1 MATAVLPKTKLA
13 GGSFLIQDHNLEDVF
28 TPEDLSDEHQQIAQ
42 TTQEFAK
49 NEILPN
55 VEKIEHKEF
64 AVTREL
70 IRKACEIGIA
80 NVDIPEQYGGSDM
93 DKISSAIIAEHMSV
107 SGSFS
112 VSFGGHVGIGTLPIV
127 YFGTPEQKA
136 KYLPKLATGEWIA
149 AYALSESTSASDAMN
164 ARTKAV
170 LSPDGK
176 EWILNGEKMW
186 ITNGGFADVYIIFA
200 KVDGSE
206 EEPRGFSAFIV
217 ERNFPGLQAGAEEKK
232 MGIRGSSTTP
242 IILNDCRVPKEN
254 LLGEIGRGHVI
265 AFNTL
270 NIGRYKLGAGVI
282 GGARNSLNQAVAYA
296 KQRKA
301 FGKTLSDFGII
312 KEKLANMAV
321 GIYTGECMSYRTVG
335 MIDAALS
342 EIDRNAADVYKQ
354 IAKGIEEYA
363 VECSILKVYGSEILD
378 YVVDETVQ
386 IFGGYGF
393 VEEYPAERAYR
404 DSRVNRI
411 FEGTNEINRMIIT
424 GWLLK
429 RAMSGQL
436 PLLQA
441 IKKLTDEITSGS
453 SSEPLEGTLA
463 AERTL
468 VKNAKKAG
476 LMLAGGASQKYMTA
490 LADQQEILA
499 ALADMII
506 EIYAMDSVV
515 LRTMKL
521 IDRNGEARSQQ
532 AIAMTQVSLSLALNK
547 IEAAAKKVVAAVAEG
562 DMLRT
567 QLVILRRLFKYEPFN
582 SIALT
587 QQIAN
592 RIIDAGKYVIA

>member
-1 MATAVLPKTKLA
+1 MATVAVPNKTKLI
-13 GGSFLIQDHNLEDVF
+13 GGSFLIEEHSTDQVF
-28 TPEDLSDEHQQIAQ
+28 TPEDLTEEHQQIVQ

-80 NVDIPEQYGGSDM
+80 NVDIPEQYGGSEM
-93 DKISSAIIAEHMSV
+93 DKISSALINEHISV

-136 KYLPKLATGEWIA
+136 KYLPKLASGELIA
-149 AYALSESTSASDAMN
+149 AYALSEGTSASDAMN

-200 KVDGSE
+200 KVDGE
-206 EEPRGFSAFIV
+206 KFSAFIV
-217 ERNFPGLQAGAEEKK
+217 ERKFPGFQSGAEEKK

-254 LLGEIGRGHVI
+254 LLGEIGKGHVI

-270 NIGRYKLGAGVI
+270 NIGRFKLGAGVV
-282 GGARNSLNQAVAYA
+282 GGARNSLNHSIGYA

-301 FGKTLSDFGII
+301 FGKPLTDFGMI

-321 GIYTGECMSYRTVG
+321 GVYTGESMSYRTVG
-335 MIDAALS
+335 MIDAAMS
-342 EIDRNAADVYKQ
+342 EVDKNSPDVYKQ
-354 IAKGIEEYA
+354 TAKNIEEYA
-363 VECSILKVYGSEILD
+363 VECSILKVFGSEMLD

-386 IFGGYGF
+386 IYGGYGF

-424 GWLLK
+424 GWLLR
-429 RAMSGQL
+429 RAMKGQL
-436 PLLQA
+436 ALMPA
-441 IKKLTDEITSGS
+441 IKKLTDEIMSGTTAD
-453 SSEPLEGTLA
+453 PLEGPLA

-468 VKNAKKAG
+468 VANAKKAG
-476 LMLAGGASQKYMTA
+476 LMLAGAAAQKYMM
-490 LADQQEILA
+490 DIENQQEIMGA
-499 ALADMII
+499 IADMVI
-506 EIYAMDSVV
+506 ETFAMDSTV
-515 LRTMKL
+515 LRTQKL
-521 IDRNGEARSQQ
+521 IERNGEAASQL
-532 AIAMTQVSLSLALNK
+532 AIALTQVSLARSMDK
-547 IEAAAKKVVAAVAEG
+547 IESAARRVVAGVAEG

-567 QLVILRRLFKYEPFN
+567 QLVILRRLFKYEPYN
-582 SIALT
+582 VIALT

-592 RIIDAGKYVIA
+592 RIVEAGKYVTA

>member
-1 MATAVLPKTKLA
+1 MATVAVPNKTKLI
-13 GGSFLIQDHNLEDVF
+13 GGSFLIEEHATDQVF
-28 TPEDLSDEHQQIAQ
+28 TPEDLTEEHEQIVR

-64 AVTREL
+64 AVTRAL
-70 IRKACEIGIA
+70 IRKACEIGIG

-93 DKISSAIIAEHMSV
+93 DKISSALINEHISV

-127 YFGTPEQKA
+127 YFGTPEQKK
-136 KYLPKLATGEWIA
+136 KYLPRLATGELIA
-149 AYALSESTSASDAMN
+149 AYALSEGTSASDAMN

-200 KVDGSE
+200 KVDGE
-206 EEPRGFSAFIV
+206 KFSAFIV
-217 ERNFPGLQAGAEEKK
+217 ERTFPGFQSGAEEKK

-242 IILNDCRVPKEN
+242 IILNDCRVPKDN
-254 LLGEIGRGHVI
+254 LLGEIGKGHVI

-270 NIGRYKLGAGVI
+270 NIGRFKLGAGVV
-282 GGARNSLNQAVAYA
+282 GGARNSLNHSIGYA

-301 FGKTLSDFGII
+301 FGKPLTDFGMI

-321 GIYTGECMSYRTVG
+321 GVYTGESMSYRTVG
-335 MIDAALS
+335 QIDAAMS
-342 EIDRNAADVYKQ
+342 GIDKHASDVYKQ
-354 IAKGIEEYA
+354 IAKEIEEYA
-363 VECSILKVYGSEILD
+363 VECSILKVYGSEMLD

-386 IFGGYGF
+386 IYGGYGF

-404 DSRVNRI
+404 DARVNRI

-429 RAMSGQL
+429 RAMKGQL
-436 PLLQA
+436 ALMPA
-441 IKKLTDEITSGS
+441 IKKLTDEIMSGATA
-453 SSEPLEGTLA
+453 EPFEGPLA

-468 VKNAKKAG
+468 VGNAKKAG
-476 LMLAGGASQKYMTA
+476 LMLAGAAAQKYMMD
-490 LADQQEILA
+490 LENQQEILA
-499 ALADMII
+499 AVADMVI
-506 EIYAMDSVV
+506 EGFAMDSTL
-515 LRTMKL
+515 LRTRKL
-521 IDRNGEARSQQ
+521 VERQGEAKSQL
-532 AIAMTQVSLSLALNK
+532 AIAMCQVSLARSMDK
-547 IEAAAKKVVAAVAEG
+547 IEAAARKVVAAVAEG

-567 QLVILRRLFKYEPFN
+567 QLVILRRLFKYEPYN
-582 SIALT
+582 VIALT

-592 RIIDAGKYVIA
+592 RVVEAGRYVTA

>member
-1 MATAVLPKTKLA
+1 MATLAVPNKTKLV
-13 GGSFLIQDHNLEDVF
+13 GGSFLIEEHTTDQVF
-28 TPEDLSDEHQQIAQ
+28 TPEDLSEEHQQIVR
-42 TTQEFAK
+42 TTEEFAK

-93 DKISSAIIAEHMSV
+93 DKISSAVINEYIAV

-127 YFGTPEQKA
+127 YFGTPEQKK
-136 KYLPKLATGEWIA
+136 KYLPKLASGELIA
-149 AYALSESTSASDAMN
+149 AYALSESTSASDSLN

-186 ITNGGFADVYIIFA
+186 ITNGGFADVFVIFA
-200 KVDGSE
+200 KVDGE
-206 EEPRGFSAFIV
+206 HFSAFIV
-217 ERNFPGLQAGAEEKK
+217 ERKFPGFQSGAEEKK

-242 IILNDCRVPKEN
+242 VILNDCRVPKEN
-254 LLGEIGRGHVI
+254 LLGEIGKGHII
-265 AFNTL
+265 AFNIL
-270 NIGRYKLGAGVI
+270 NIGRFKLGAGVV
-282 GGARNSLNQAVAYA
+282 GGSRNSLNHSIGYA

-301 FGKTLSDFGII
+301 FGKTLSDFGMI

-321 GIYTGECMSYRTVG
+321 GVYTGESMSYRTVG
-335 MIDAALS
+335 MIDAAMS
-342 EIDRNAADVYKQ
+342 EIDKNAADAYKQ
-354 IAKGIEEYA
+354 IAKNIEEYA
-363 VECSILKVYGSEILD
+363 VECSIMKVWGSEILD

-386 IFGGYGF
+386 IYGGYGF

-411 FEGTNEINRMIIT
+411 FEGTNEINRMLIT
-424 GWLLK
+424 GMLLK
-429 RAMSGQL
+429 RAMKGQL
-436 PLLQA
+436 ALMPA
-441 IKKLTDEITSGS
+441 IKKLTDEIMSGAAAD
-453 SSEPLEGTLA
+453 PFEGPLA

-468 VKNAKKAG
+468 VANAKKAG
-476 LMLAGGASQKYMTA
+476 LMLSGAAAQKYMME
-490 LADQQEILA
+490 LDKQQEVLA
-499 ALADMII
+499 AISDMVM
-506 EIYAMDSVV
+506 EAFAMDSTV
-515 LRTMKL
+515 LRTQKL
-521 IDRNGEARSQQ
+521 IERNGEAKSQL
-532 AIAMTQVSLSLALNK
+532 AIAMTQVSLARSMDK
-547 IEAAAKKVVAAVAEG
+547 IEAAARKVVAAVAEG

-567 QLVILRRLFKYEPFN
+567 QLVILRRLFKYEPYN
-582 SIALT
+582 VIALT

-592 RIIDAGKYVIA
+592 RIIDAGKYVTA

>member
-1 MATAVLPKTKLA
+1 MATVAVPNKTKLK
-13 GGSFLIQDHNLEDVF
+13 GGSFLIEEYTTEQVF
-28 TPEDLSDEHQQIAQ
+28 TLEDLSEEHKQIVQ
-42 TTQEFAK
+42 TTQDFAK

-55 VEKIEHKEF
+55 AEKIEHKEF

-70 IRKACEIGIA
+70 IRKACEIGIG
-80 NVDIPEQYGGSDM
+80 NVDIPEAYGGSDM
-93 DKISSAIIAEHMSV
+93 DKIASAIIAEHISV
-107 SGSFS
+107 NGSFS
-112 VSFGGHVGIGTLPIV
+112 VAFGGHVGIGTLPIV
-127 YFGTPEQKA
+127 YFGTTEQKQ
-136 KYLPKLATGEWIA
+136 KYLPKLASGEWIA

-164 ARTKAV
+164 PRTKAV

-200 KVDGSE
+200 KVDGE
-206 EEPRGFSAFIV
+206 KFSAFIV
-217 ERNFPGLQAGAEEKK
+217 ERTSPGFQNGAEEKK

-254 LLGEIGRGHVI
+254 LLGEIGKGHII

-270 NIGRYKLGAGVI
+270 NIGRYKLGAGVV
-282 GGARNSLNQAVAYA
+282 GGARNSLNNAIGYA

-301 FGKTLSDFGII
+301 FGKTLSEFGMI
-312 KEKLANMAV
+312 KEKIANMAAS
-321 GIYTGECMSYRTVG
+321 IFTGEAMSYRTVG
-335 MIDAALS
+335 MIDAAMG
-342 EIDRNAADVYKQ
+342 EIDKNSPDVYKQ
-354 IAKGIEEYA
+354 TAKNIEEYA
-363 VECSILKVYGSEILD
+363 VECSILKVFGSEMLD

-386 IFGGYGF
+386 IYGGYGF

-436 PLLQA
+436 ALMPA
-441 IKKLTDEITSGS
+441 IKKLMDEIMSGPS
-453 SSEPLEGTLA
+453 TAEPLEGSLA

-468 VKNAKKAG
+468 VANAKKAA
-476 LMLAGGASQKYMTA
+476 LMLAGAASQKYMMA
-490 LADQQEILA
+490 IADQQEILA
-499 ALADMII
+499 AIADMVIDI
-506 EIYAMDSVV
+506 FAMDSVV
-515 LRTMKL
+515 LRTQKF
-521 IDRNGEARSQQ
+521 IERQGEARSQL
-532 AIAMTQVSLSLALNK
+532 AIAMTQVSLAKSMDSV
-547 IEAAAKKVVAAVAEG
+547 EASARKVAAAVAEG

-582 SIALT
+582 TIALT

-592 RIIDAGKYVIA
+592 RVLEAGKYVTA